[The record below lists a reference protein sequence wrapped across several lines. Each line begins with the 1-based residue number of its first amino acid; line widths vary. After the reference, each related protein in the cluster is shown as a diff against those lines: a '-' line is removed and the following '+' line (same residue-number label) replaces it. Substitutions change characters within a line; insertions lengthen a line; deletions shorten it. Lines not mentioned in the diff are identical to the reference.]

1 MIDIIRHK
9 QVSLNDLQEG
19 EYVINEF
26 GGKIKGVLKLNGK
39 LHNTIFNEESN
50 KAPLKSE
57 QNHIVINDGISDR
70 VIIGDIGKT
79 KDGKLYGIKVSA
91 PGYDARF
98 APKANLLLDSSTSI
112 NFLYNIIA
120 HNMQDD
126 IGTNPV
132 YLPWFGVSEGTN
144 LTTQSASFLVPYQ
157 MTLEKIMFR
166 PTAISAGQEG
176 HDLRVRLMKMDDGD
190 TTVDTVATANYTNAL
205 ASGTLFTVSRSD
217 FDNIPRFGIGDNCGI
232 EITATGDYGGDIVW
246 KITSVWETQVV
257 L

>member
-1 MIDIIRHK
+1 MANRDIRRIINTK
-9 QVSLNDLQEG
+9 QDSLESDGNLSINSMSDGQVSISKSNNEQLSIRKKKYGRIYKSYMSSNGNQVVDKNLTVKGNLN
-19 EYVINEF
+19 V
-26 GGKIKGVLKLNGK
+26 KG
-39 LHNTIFNEESN
+39 
-50 KAPLKSE
+50 
-57 QNHIVINDGISDR
+57 R
-70 VIIGDIGKT
+70 
-79 KDGKLYGIKVSA
+79 
-91 PGYDARF
+91 
-98 APKANLLLDSSTSI
+98 LLGSS
-112 NFLYNIIA
+112 YKIIA

-132 YLPWFGVSEGTN
+132 YLPWFGVSEGTD

-166 PTAISAGQEG
+166 PTTITNTS

-246 KITSVWETQVV
+246 KITSVWEIKI

>member
-1 MIDIIRHK
+1 MAINNDIDRELRRLK
-9 QVSLNDLQEG
+9 NSSQPS
-19 EYVINEF
+19 INVDGF
-26 GGKIKGVLKLNGK
+26 
-39 LHNTIFNEESN
+39 SN
-50 KAPLKSE
+50 KNISEGDLKF
-57 QNHIVINDGISDR
+57 
-70 VIIGDIGKT
+70 T
-79 KDGKLYGIKVSA
+79 KDKT
-91 PGYDARF
+91 
-98 APKANLLLDSSTSI
+98 NLVLNKKHKGLLWQSKFYKDGNQVVDKNLTVKGNLNVKGSLLGNS
-112 NFLYNIIA
+112 YKIIA

-132 YLPWFGVSEGTN
+132 YLPWFGVSEGTD

-166 PTAISAGQEG
+166 PTTITNTS
-176 HDLRVRLMKMDDGD
+176 HDLTVRLMKMDDGD

-246 KITSVWETQVV
+246 KITSVWEIKI

>member
-1 MIDIIRHK
+1 
-9 QVSLNDLQEG
+9 
-19 EYVINEF
+19 
-26 GGKIKGVLKLNGK
+26 
-39 LHNTIFNEESN
+39 
-50 KAPLKSE
+50 
-57 QNHIVINDGISDR
+57 
-70 VIIGDIGKT
+70 
-79 KDGKLYGIKVSA
+79 
-91 PGYDARF
+91 
-98 APKANLLLDSSTSI
+98 
-112 NFLYNIIA
+112 
-120 HNMQDD
+120 MQDD

-132 YLPWFGVSEGTN
+132 YLPWFGVSEGTD

-246 KITSVWETQVV
+246 KITSVWEIKI

>member
-1 MIDIIRHK
+1 MAINNDIDRELRRLK
-9 QVSLNDLQEG
+9 NSSQPS
-19 EYVINEF
+19 INVDGF
-26 GGKIKGVLKLNGK
+26 
-39 LHNTIFNEESN
+39 SN
-50 KAPLKSE
+50 KNISEGDLKF
-57 QNHIVINDGISDR
+57 
-70 VIIGDIGKT
+70 T
-79 KDGKLYGIKVSA
+79 KDKT
-91 PGYDARF
+91 
-98 APKANLLLDSSTSI
+98 NLVLNKKHKGLLWQSKFYKDGNQVVDKNLTVKGNLNVKGSLLGNS
-112 NFLYNIIA
+112 YKIIA

-132 YLPWFGVSEGTN
+132 YLPWFGVSEGTD